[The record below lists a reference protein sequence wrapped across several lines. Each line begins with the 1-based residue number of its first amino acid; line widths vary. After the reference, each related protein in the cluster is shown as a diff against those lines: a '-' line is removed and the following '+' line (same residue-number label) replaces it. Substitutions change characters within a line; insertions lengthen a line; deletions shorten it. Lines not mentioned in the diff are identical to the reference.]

1 MDLSP
6 QRDCFFVWPLCYCRC
21 RFLQRWLYERFDISL
36 LHRCCRLDGF
46 PTQNDRTSI
55 HMIVVPPCTRTIAL
69 FSRLTSVPS
78 FGFTVGEPGRFS
90 FHVAPLAR
98 QSLTR
103 FEGIRKPLFVPHAG
117 CRNCLDRNTKRG
129 ERLRVSSAK
138 YRLPRN
144 FERF

>member
-103 FEGIRKPLFVPHAG
+103 FEGMKKPLFVSQ
-117 CRNCLDRNTKRG
+117 
-129 ERLRVSSAK
+129 ERPFELPYRKHKERQARMRSLCNVSSC
-138 YRLPRN
+138 
-144 FERF
+144 